1 MRVAE
6 QPSRLLRVTRLGE
19 HAALIV
25 ATAAY
30 LALLVVYLAA
40 AAFNDHIEVSV
51 GAVASALRHGQP
63 PYHGA
68 TGVASYEL
76 PYGPNVFVV
85 LAGSISL
92 FGKSIFALKLP
103 CFLACVASGALV
115 FGVLRRRVSAR
126 CASGAWLLFL
136 LYLVYYDES
145 AYWCRPEPFLLFG
158 TALGLWLVRAR
169 PFRAAW
175 LDVLAHAAVVAWMV
189 GFKITGIFYVA
200 PVLVLLAR
208 SRGLAAT
215 CIAAILGGALS
226 LALFASSPFSLPA
239 YVAVLQR
246 TARHG
251 LATKELLMGAS
262 AAFFLLCPVAVARWL
277 HPAGAPVLPARPR
290 WPVPY
295 RSLLLCVAATC
306 VVAAKPG
313 AGCHHILPFLP
324 LGIDAF
330 ADAADGVER
339 DRLSASSARVATFV
353 GRASFATIV
362 AVCAVANVFFV
373 GERVARA
380 DARSREVRAIL
391 AKYDAT
397 EVQMGYSTDAA
408 YRDTFERIFIA
419 FDQPLYLD
427 AGSQMDSTAAGYDA
441 TRMLGASQAACHP
454 RIWLLPHGE
463 PFSLRS
469 PYRPLTADGRTVFD
483 ARFRADF
490 AARYERVDSTP
501 SYDVYACAIEA
512 K

>member
-1 MRVAE
+1 MT
-6 QPSRLLRVTRLGE
+6 SLGE
-19 HAALIV
+19 HAALTI
-25 ATAAY
+25 ATTAY
-30 LALLVVYLAA
+30 VALLVVYLGV

-51 GAVASALRHGQP
+51 GAIASALLQGQP

-76 PYGPNVFVV
+76 PYGPNVFLV

-103 CFLACVASGALV
+103 CFLACIASGALV
-115 FGVLRRRVSAR
+115 FAVLRRRVSAR

-145 AYWCRPEPFLLFG
+145 AYWCRPEPFLLVG
-158 TALGLWLVRAR
+158 SALGLWLVRAR
-169 PFRAAW
+169 PLRSAW
-175 LDVLAHAAVVAWMV
+175 MDVVAHAAIVAWMV
-189 GFKITGIFYVA
+189 GLKVTGIFYVA
-200 PVLVLLAR
+200 PTLVLLAR
-208 SRGLAAT
+208 WRGLGAACLAAT
-215 CIAAILGGALS
+215 IGGALS
-226 LALFASSPFSLPA
+226 MAVFASSPFSLHA
-239 YVAVLQR
+239 YAAVLHR

-251 LATKELLMGAS
+251 LAVRELLMGAS

-277 HPAGAPVLPARPR
+277 HPGGAPVLPARPR

-295 RSLLLCVAATC
+295 RTLLLCVAAAC

-330 ADAADGVER
+330 ADAADGAER
-339 DRLSASSARVATFV
+339 DRVSASSARIATLV
-353 GRASFATIV
+353 GRASFAAIV

-380 DARSREVRAIL
+380 GARSREVRAIL
-391 AKYDAT
+391 SEYDGS
-397 EVQMGYSTDAA
+397 EIQMGYSTDAA
-408 YRDTFERIFIA
+408 YRDTFERILIA

-441 TRMLGASQAACHP
+441 TQMLGASQAACHP

-469 PYRPLTADGRTVFD
+469 PYRPLTEDARTVFD

-490 AARYERVDSTP
+490 AARYVKVESTF
-501 SYDVYACAIEA
+501 SYDVYACVATA
-512 K
+512 RPRP